1 LYSMTPAGG
10 IGANTAVRDSAL
22 LGRLLGD
29 AGGSKPGI
37 TAAYEKEM
45 RIYGSEAVAYS
56 FGMAQKQFKI
66 NGDDVSLT
74 SLLLFLNAGVGARVR
89 LSLSVDHVRR
99 C

>member
-1 LYSMTPAGG
+1 MTPAGG

-29 AGGSKPGI
+29 AGGNKPGI
-37 TAAYEKEM
+37 TVAYEREM
-45 RIYGSEAVAYS
+45 RVYGSEAVAYS

-74 SLLLFLNAGVGARVR
+74 SLLKFLAAGIGAPVSQ
-89 LSLSVDHVRR
+89 SLSVDHIHR
-99 C
+99 CKR